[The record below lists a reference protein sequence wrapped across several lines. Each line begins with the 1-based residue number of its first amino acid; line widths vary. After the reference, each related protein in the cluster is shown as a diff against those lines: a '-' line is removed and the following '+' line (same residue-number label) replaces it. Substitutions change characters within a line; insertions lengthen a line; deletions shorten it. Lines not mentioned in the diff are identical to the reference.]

1 MQTTLTNAFPAEL
14 MPQPEAAQPQS
25 DLASLEQQ
33 YSQEPEGLVSPAPE
47 LEDQKIVTYITSWKD
62 QLYTHRRE
70 KEDIWTECWRL
81 YRGVDDWS
89 DKEDWQSKISIP
101 KAFNSVEQ
109 ATSVI
114 KRFLL
119 ASGNP
124 FSYDPIN
131 PDDLITVARAQ
142 QYTELVKYFLEQA
155 KYIDEFAVGL
165 KSGFITGVGVW
176 KLWWGYR
183 NRLVTKVE
191 QVPTPQGPM
200 NQVVQREMLE
210 GRLFVKAIDPYNFYW
225 LPGSKFN
232 QWVGTLELIEIP
244 KYELVEMA
252 EAGLFG
258 EDGVEKVKN
267 LAPRKTR
274 ELSKRTLD
282 RFQERPS
289 THSKINQDSE
299 TVDLLE
305 FYGPV
310 VIDGVHL
317 KDYHCLIANDSTI
330 LKKQPNTLWGK
341 NAPYVAFSPLSLP
354 FRTDGCGLIERVR
367 EVDKAISKL
376 GNLSIDTL
384 LYRLM
389 PVFEVNPE
397 VYENPEDFETGLTPG
412 KIFRRKHQFLQIP
425 GIQPIQFEDV
435 SQGALAVQAQLD
447 RSHQEGALVSE
458 IQQAIP
464 RFRGYQSA
472 TEITAKDNNQQSF
485 FSSMAADVERQAL
498 QPIIEMAGDLV
509 FQFIDSTGTDPRVAG
524 ILGVGADVIKGMS
537 REEMMEMVQGDY
549 TVQVSGISG
558 QMEKADQ
565 LDSLVQFINILSQ
578 NPEQWLPQVNQDEL
592 LRRVL
597 EAFRPS
603 IRDVDN
609 IIADPATVEARK
621 AAASNEKLTPDII
634 NLLPQMIDMQHKQQ
648 LAQEAQQQQMMQI
661 QQQMAMEKSAMEAEE
676 RKYKHEI
683 ELAKIK
689 ARVGK
694 SDGD

>member
-25 DLASLEQQ
+25 DLATMEGQ
-33 YSQEPEGLVSPAPE
+33 YSEDPQVPLEPQVQ

-62 QLYTHRRE
+62 QLYTQRRE

-119 ASGNP
+119 ASGQP

-131 PDDLITVARAQ
+131 PDDLITVARAA

-176 KLWWGYR
+176 KQWWGYR
-183 NRLVTKVE
+183 NRLVTRVE
-191 QVPTPQGPM
+191 QIPTPQGPV

-210 GRLFVKAIDPYNFYW
+210 GRLFLKAIDPYNFYW

-244 KYELVEMA
+244 KYELMEMA

-258 EDGVEKVKN
+258 EDGVDKVKN
-267 LAPRKTR
+267 LTPRKTR
-274 ELSKRTLD
+274 ELSRRTLE

-289 THSKINQDSE
+289 AYSKINQDVE

-305 FYGPV
+305 YYGPIV
-310 VIDGVHL
+310 TDGVYL
-317 KDYHCLIANDSTI
+317 KDYHCLIANDTTI
-330 LKKQPNTLWGK
+330 LKKQPNQLWTK

-354 FRTDGCGLIERVR
+354 FRTDGSGLIERVR

-472 TEITAKDNNQQSF
+472 TEIEAKDNNQQSF
-485 FSSMAADVERQAL
+485 FSSMAADIERQAL

-621 AAASNEKLTPDII
+621 AAASNEKLTPDVIAM
-634 NLLPQMIDMQHKQQ
+634 LPQMIDMQHKQQ

-661 QQQMAMEKSAMEAEE
+661 QQQMAAEKSAMDAEE

-694 SDGD
+694 SDG